1 MYADNQQSGKNQPL
15 PIFRRFAP
23 SPAGR
28 SPQRAGSHAKC
39 VRILHG
45 ARGEGWGGGSIRN
58 FTANAIQTPLRQ
70 HTFQDTIQFT

>member
-28 SPQRAGSHAKC
+28 SPQRAGTHAKC
-39 VRILHG
+39 VRILRG
-45 ARGEGWGGGSIRN
+45 LGEDWGEGDIID
-58 FTANAIQTPLRQ
+58 ALK
-70 HTFQDTIQFT
+70 FQFFS